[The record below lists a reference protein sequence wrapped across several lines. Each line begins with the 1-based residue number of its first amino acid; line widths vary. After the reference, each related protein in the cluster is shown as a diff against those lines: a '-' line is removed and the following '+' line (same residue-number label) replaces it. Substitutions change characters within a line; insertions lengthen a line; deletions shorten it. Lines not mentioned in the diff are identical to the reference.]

1 MGNPRGVKRDFQALE
16 DRRLEGYKLLI
27 QGVHQSEVARQL
39 GVGRQSVSRWAAAIK
54 KEGQKGLYKAGRA
67 GRKPRLSEADLEKI
81 KTKLVQGAEAS
92 GYLTGLWTVP
102 RVRELI
108 RETTGQTYHTGHVW
122 RILRGLGWSPQKPI
136 GRAIERNEE
145 EILRWKKKVWPNLK
159 KKPVKKAER

>member
-16 DRRLEGYKLLI
+16 ERRLEGYKLLG

-54 KEGQKGLYKAGRA
+54 KNGQKGLYKAGRA
-67 GRKPRLSEADLEKI
+67 GRKPRLTQQNLAQI
-81 KTKLVQGAEAS
+81 KTKLLEGAEAN
-92 GYLTGLWTVP
+92 GYRTGLWTIP

-108 RETTGQTYHTGHVW
+108 RETTGQSYHAGHVW

-136 GRAIERNEE
+136 GRAIERNEA
-145 EILRWKKKVWPNLK
+145 EIARWKKTGWSNLK
-159 KKPVKKAER
+159 KKPVKRVER